1 MRTDPA
7 LCQAGTEQPPPLL
20 LLLPHSQHPHTPVA
34 VVPSVSRRFQAA
46 PDGSREAVREKT

>member
-7 LCQAGTEQPPPLL
+7 LRQGGTEEPLPL

-34 VVPSVSRRFQAA
+34 VGPSASRRFQAA